1 MAPDSRYFMH
11 CCWAIPAMG
20 ALCGSLTMASVYY
33 LTATSGHLPQGSS
46 TPPLSFMGL
55 RDPERRVYQVGF
67 ALTGLLLAQSVRIWR
82 ATIWP
87 LLRSAGF
94 EQCAYYGFLG
104 GCLAAAGAA
113 LQGIVTLEADILEKI
128 SSQTAE
134 LSIQS
139 KLHQA
144 FALFFFIGCTMH
156 CHLARLR
163 HDCCSYKLYRATTG
177 TCVVLE
183 QVAQGGNFCSHC
195 GCSANCRK
203 IASNKANQ
211 RAKL

>member
-104 GCLAAAGAA
+104 GCL
-113 LQGIVTLEADILEKI
+113 
-128 SSQTAE
+128 
-134 LSIQS
+134 
-139 KLHQA
+139 
-144 FALFFFIGCTMH
+144 
-156 CHLARLR
+156 LAR
-163 HDCCSYKLYRATTG
+163 
-177 TCVVLE
+177 E
-183 QVAQGGNFCSHC
+183 
-195 GCSANCRK
+195 
-203 IASNKANQ
+203 ASG
-211 RAKL
+211 